1 MDTLTPVIVTG
12 GETGCGE
19 VLRGDI
25 LHIDYD
31 EATENKVYALEALE
45 DACKARALPA
55 VVESLTDILWES
67 HGVPAEDLEEILSRP
82 HPEGID
88 PIAREAIDT
97 IVARGVLD
105 EDEAERLYEEI
116 EDAHP
121 DALYSSFV
129 GPMIDGIEDAL
140 KNRKEGN
147 ELELE

>member
-31 EATENKVYALEALE
+31 EATANKVYALEALE
-45 DACKARALPA
+45 DACKARALQA
-55 VVESLTDILWES
+55 VIESLTDILWES
-67 HGVPAEDLEEILSRP
+67 HSVPIEDLEEILSRP
-82 HPEGID
+82 HPEGIE

-105 EDEAERLYEEI
+105 KEEAERLYEEI
-116 EDAHP
+116 ETAHP
-121 DALYSSFV
+121 DAIYSTFV

-140 KNRKEGN
+140 QARREGN